1 MMKRKK
7 IKLSQYVLLGIMIIL
22 AAACVIPLILVVVV
36 SFSSEYSLAIN
47 GVTFFPSEWSLDG
60 WKFVFNY
67 GTQLVVSYGVTI
79 YVTVAATLLSMVV
92 ESMFAYT
99 LSRST
104 FRMRKYFAVMILI
117 TMMFSGGQ
125 VASYFVNVTWYHLK
139 DTLLILVLS
148 GVGAM
153 HVIIMRT
160 YIQGTVSEALIESA
174 KMDGASEFRTYAQ
187 IVIPCMKPAL
197 ASVAFMKAVGHWQAW
212 NEAYL
217 YITSPSKT
225 PLALMLM
232 KIETSINYILQ
243 NADNMSTAEYESMVK
258 NLPQDSGRMALLLAS
273 LGPVLILYPFFQKHF
288 VKGITIGSVKG

>member
-7 IKLSQYVLLGIMIIL
+7 VKLSQYILFIIMALL
-22 AAACVIPLILVVVV
+22 AAACIVPLILVVIV
-36 SFSSEYSLAIN
+36 SFSSEYSLAMN
-47 GVTFFPSEWSLDG
+47 GVSFFPSEWSMDG
-60 WKFVFNY
+60 WNFVFNY
-67 GTQLVVSYGVTI
+67 GKQLVVSYGVTI
-79 YVTVAATLLSMVV
+79 YVTIAATLLSMVV

-104 FRMRKYFAVMILI
+104 FRMRKYFAIMILI
-117 TMMFSGGQ
+117 TMMFSGGK
-125 VASYFVNVTWYHLK
+125 VASYFVNVSWYHLK
-139 DTLLILVLS
+139 DTLLILILS

-197 ASVAFMKAVGHWQAW
+197 ASVGFMKAVSHWQAW
-212 NEAYL
+212 GEAYL
-217 YITSPSKT
+217 YITSPNKT
-225 PLALMLM
+225 PLSLLLM
-232 KIETSINYILQ
+232 KIENDISYILK
-243 NADNMSTAEYESMVK
+243 NADNMTSEQYESLI
-258 NLPQDSGRMALLLAS
+258 NSLPQDSGRMALLLAS
-273 LGPVLILYPFFQKHF
+273 LGPILIAYPFFQKHF